1 MISGPSSVFYLL
13 PTLAEG
19 SKSILLNK
27 RPERNMV
34 WQYDTLVSPVKITL
48 LYSCLCVFKSLTLA
62 LTMFFALAKGTL
74 ANVVLTE
81 A

>member
-1 MISGPSSVFYLL
+1 
-13 PTLAEG
+13 
-19 SKSILLNK
+19 
-27 RPERNMV
+27 MV

-62 LTMFFALAKGTL
+62 LTMCFALAKGTL